1 MNTSIQRLPKMK
13 KFIFWINAYPPV
25 EKRSNQDWNSLIHLK
40 NKGPHTKVPL
50 IFWFLT
56 MTFNLRFYPLFW
68 VTWVCIHIR
77 NSFGRIRQTHAQ
89 LPKSLCTFD
98 TEWNA
103 HQIGILDNLFDSRQ
117 LQQHV
122 INTSTWSK
130 KIVLYIVHLIILCT
144 WTETSIY
151 W

>member
-1 MNTSIQRLPKMK
+1 MNTSIQRLLKMK

-40 NKGPHTKVPL
+40 NNGSHTKVPL
-50 IFWFLT
+50 IFWFFT
-56 MTFNLRFYPLFW
+56 MTFNLCFYPLFW
-68 VTWVCIHIR
+68 VKWVCIHIR
-77 NSFGRIRQTHAQ
+77 NSFGHTRQTHAQ

-117 LQQHV
+117 PQQHV

-130 KIVLYIVHLIILCT
+130 KTVLYIVHLIILCT